1 MGHFRDN
8 DPTIQME
15 RNMVKNWPEANQ
27 LAIYKR
33 GQGFELGTTENK
45 SSKWSVLN
53 LNTGPPDYKSSTLT
67 ALPRCLHQKKKISR
81 KRETE
86 CSKST
91 CFLNQDNLCS
101 QGILLYFSVLTGQD
115 SLLLNWERSY
125 ITSVRGATCWGPAR
139 HLKFRY

>member
-8 DPTIQME
+8 EPTIQME
-15 RNMVKNWPEANQ
+15 HNMVKNWLEANQ

-33 GQGFELGTTENK
+33 GLGFELGTTEIK

-53 LNTGPPDYKSSTLT
+53 LNTGAPDYKSSTLT
-67 ALPRCLHQKKKISR
+67 AATLPPSKKISR

-125 ITSVRGATCWGPAR
+125 IMSVRGATC
-139 HLKFRY
+139 